1 MFGELAKW
9 VRKKLH
15 RASCID
21 DFVASLREFLAVL
34 HRPYEPAQY
43 VLKMNVI
50 LDFKAG
56 FA

>member
-15 RASCID
+15 RASSID
-21 DFVASLREFLAVL
+21 DFVASLREFLASL
-34 HRPYEPAQY
+34 NRPYEPMGY
-43 VLKMNVI
+43 VIKMNVI
-50 LDFKAG
+50 LDFKAT